1 MAACAPL
8 IGITSYG
15 KDEDDKFSLPSNYVC
30 AVRRAGGIPVLLPP
44 GESEIEKLF
53 ERLDGIVLAGGGDI
67 DPGLYGG
74 RMHPEVYMVDSDRD
88 LLELGLTRRI
98 LSEGL
103 PTLAIC
109 RGAQMVNVA
118 LGGSL
123 HEHLPDVVGDA
134 IQHRLPPREPTPHS
148 VTMVEDSRLAELLIQ
163 PTFDCA
169 SWHHQSINRLGRGLN
184 VAAHAPD
191 GTIEAVE
198 LPDHR
203 WLYAVQWHPELTAE
217 VDPLQ
222 QSLFDELVDACQGEI
237 DASPDSGEDGLD
249 DRLDDGKGDEA

>member
-1 MAACAPL
+1 MATQPPL

-15 KDEDDKFSLPSNYVC
+15 QDEDDKYSLPANYVDS
-30 AVRRAGGIPVLLPP
+30 VRRAGGIPVLLPP
-44 GESEIEKLF
+44 GESNALALF
-53 ERLDGIVLAGGGDI
+53 QRLDGLVLTGGGDI
-67 DPGLYGG
+67 DPNLYGG
-74 RMHPEVYMVDSDRD
+74 VMHPEVYMVDPDRD
-88 LLELGLTRRI
+88 LLELQLTRHM
-98 LSEGL
+98 LADDL

-123 HEHLPDVVGDA
+123 IEHLPDVVGDEV
-134 IQHRLPPREPTPHS
+134 QHRLPPREPTPHS
-148 VTMVEDSRLAELLIQ
+148 VATVDGTQLAELLIQ

-169 SWHHQSINRLGRGLN
+169 SWHHQAVSRLGRGLT

-198 LPDHR
+198 LPEHR
-203 WLYAVQWHPELTAE
+203 WLFAVQWHPELTAE

-222 QSLFDELVDACQGEI
+222 QTLFDELVDACS
-237 DASPDSGEDGLD
+237 DNASA
-249 DRLDDGKGDEA
+249 DDGMGNET

>member
-1 MAACAPL
+1 MADLAPL

-15 KDEDDKFSLPSNYVC
+15 KDEDDKFSLPGNYVC

-44 GESEIEKLF
+44 GESEIETLF

-74 RMHPEVYMVDSDRD
+74 RMHPEVYMVDADRD

-98 LSEGL
+98 LSEEL

-123 HEHLPDVVGDA
+123 HEHLPDVVGDEIA
-134 IQHRLPPREPTPHS
+134 HRLPPREPTPHS
-148 VTMVEDSRLAELLIQ
+148 VTLVEGSRLAELMIQ

-169 SWHHQSINRLGRGLN
+169 SWHHQSINRIGRGLT

-203 WLYAVQWHPELTAE
+203 WLAAVQWHPEITAE
-217 VDPLQ
+217 IDPLQ
-222 QSLFDELVDACQGEI
+222 QSLFDELVDACHDTQTAT
-237 DASPDSGEDGLD
+237 DNTTTTTD
-249 DRLDDGKGDEA
+249 DDETGDQR

>member
-1 MAACAPL
+1 MAARVPL

-44 GESEIEKLF
+44 GESEVETLF

-67 DPGLYGG
+67 DPSLYGG

-123 HEHLPDVVGDA
+123 HEHLPEVVGDE
-134 IQHRLPPREPTPHS
+134 IKHRLPPREPTPHS
-148 VTMVEDSRLAELLIQ
+148 VSLVEGSRLAELLIQ

-169 SWHHQSINRLGRGLN
+169 SWHHQSIKRLGRGLT

-198 LPDHR
+198 SPDHR
-203 WLYAVQWHPELTAE
+203 WLFAVQWHPEITAE

-222 QSLFDELVDACQGEI
+222 QSLFDELVDACQDEI
-237 DASPDSGEDGLD
+237 DAAPDSSDDRPD
-249 DRLDDGKGDEA
+249 DRLDDGKGEQA